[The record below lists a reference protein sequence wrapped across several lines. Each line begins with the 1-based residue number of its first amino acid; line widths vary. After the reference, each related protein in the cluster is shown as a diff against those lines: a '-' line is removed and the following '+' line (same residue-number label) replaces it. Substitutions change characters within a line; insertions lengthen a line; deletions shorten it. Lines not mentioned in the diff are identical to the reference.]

1 MPTDTVCGVGVAV
14 GAAESPAPL
23 FRAKRRPADKPVAWL
38 VGSVGD
44 LSRYGRSVP
53 DYARVLAEA
62 FWPGALTLV
71 VSASDEV
78 PAAFQSAAGTIG
90 LRMPACEDTLALIA
104 AAASPLAVTSANFSG
119 APAPL
124 AVRDVDEAFV
134 ARTAGVFGGVRPCPV
149 RQCPGG
155 VSHLPGDP
163 LCEAPHDLSKHETPL
178 RGTVS
183 PSAAGNGTK
192 TPATGALPLPSTV
205 LDCTGSAP
213 RLLREGALG
222 WETLKGA
229 LS

>member
-1 MPTDTVCGVGVAV
+1 MRLLTLEEAVASLRAGEAVIMPTDTVCGVGVAV

-44 LSRYGRSVP
+44 LDRYGRSVP

-90 LRMPACEDTLALIA
+90 LRMPSCDDTLALIA
-104 AAASPLAVTSANFSG
+104 GAASPLAVTSANFSG
-119 APAPL
+119 ALAPL
-124 AVRDVDEAFV
+124 AVCDVDEAFA
-134 ARTAGVFGGVRPCPV
+134 ARTAGVFEG
-149 RQCPGG
+149 
-155 VSHLPGDP
+155 
-163 LCEAPHDLSKHETPL
+163 
-178 RGTVS
+178 
-183 PSAAGNGTK
+183 AGNGTD
-192 TPATGALPLPSTV
+192 TPAPGAPPLPSTV

-213 RLLREGALG
+213 RLLREGALD